1 MIDEELLHRAID
13 GEATPEER
21 RRLEEALRLDPAARG
36 RYEELR
42 RLQGAID
49 SVPRVEPPAGLLQ
62 AVMSAIR
69 LRARAGEPR
78 ATEPRATAWETLRA
92 AFGRRPGLGLG
103 LAFAAGILLTALASG
118 LTHLGPWPSGGA
130 ASATMVSGK
139 RLPGREIHRVSLD
152 GAGVRALAV
161 ALSAGDRVLVRIQL
175 EGPGPVDLGVRYAAE
190 EGAPLGFSRR
200 AGTADSVLLGPE
212 GLSVR
217 GAGAGEYELVL
228 SRPPLVDSVEVRLGS
243 GDDVDIGVLRVRED

>member
-13 GEATPEER
+13 GEATAEEER
-21 RRLEEALRLDPAARG
+21 SLEEALRLDPAARE

-62 AVMSAIR
+62 AVMRAVR
-69 LRARAGEPR
+69 LRARAW
-78 ATEPRATAWETLRA
+78 EPRATAWDALRA
-92 AFGRRPGLGLG
+92 AFARRPGLGLG
-103 LAFAAGILLTALASG
+103 LAFAAGILLAALASG
-118 LTHLGPWPSGGA
+118 LADLGPWPRGGE
-130 ASATMVSGK
+130 ASATMLSRG
-139 RLPGREIHRVSLD
+139 RLPGREIHRVTL
-152 GAGVRALAV
+152 GGPRLRAEAV
-161 ALSAGDRVLVRIQL
+161 ALLADDRVIVRIQL
-175 EGPGPVDLGVRYAAE
+175 EGPGPVDLGVRYAGE

-200 AGTADSVLLGPE
+200 AGTAESVVLGPE
-212 GLSVR
+212 GMSVR